1 MDIKLKAALIMAAG
15 VLCASNVSAE
25 NLYKKISKMS
35 IVPQS
40 EFKSETEIR
49 QDLEELIENK
59 QFSQIT
65 ALVQDALKKE
75 NLYDDGKMYHTIYV
89 EALAYNNHSPGVK
102 AQNFYE
108 KKLKLAEEWV
118 AKEPNSAVAYIN
130 LATAHRAQAWVIR
143 GDQYVQ
149 NTDPDRLKK
158 YVEMI
163 ESNINFLL
171 EHKEV
176 VSQDPFYY
184 VILGYDLKELGLL
197 EQSVGVYY
205 EGIAKYPRYR
215 TIYNTFLSQ
224 FTDRWSG
231 HNVEAAAQIVQDIQ
245 EHNPDHKDR
254 YYYHIL
260 YTAQN
265 SQYKATNFNVDWDRV
280 EKGAVET
287 LELLPTLNRVGQVY
301 ALYCSYPG
309 NKQRLLKLNKALKL
323 NDTQD
328 PVIKMYT
335 ERCPE

>member
-1 MDIKLKAALIMAAG
+1 MKFKTGLIII
-15 VLCASNVSAE
+15 ASVFISSNIYAD
-25 NLYKKISKMS
+25 NLYKKLSKMS
-35 IVPQS
+35 IVPES

-49 QDLEELIENK
+49 QDFEELIENK

-75 NLYDDGKMYHTIYV
+75 NLYYNGKMYHTIYV
-89 EALAYNNHSPGVK
+89 EALAYNNHGPQVK

-118 AKEPNSAVAYIN
+118 AKEPHSAVAYLN
-130 LATAHRAQAWVIR
+130 LATVHRAQAWVMR
-143 GDQYVQ
+143 GGQYVQ
-149 NTDPDRLKK
+149 DTDPDRLNK

-163 ESNINFLL
+163 ESNIQFLS
-171 EHKEV
+171 EHYDV
-176 VSQDPFYY
+176 ASQDPFYY
-184 VILGYDLKELGLL
+184 VLLGYDLKELGLL
-197 EQSVGVYY
+197 EPAVGVYY
-205 EGIAKYPRYR
+205 DGIEKFPHYR
-215 TIYNTFLSQ
+215 TIYNEFLAQ
-224 FTDRWSG
+224 FEDRWSG
-231 HNVEAAAQIVQDIQ
+231 HNVEAAAQVVQDIQ

-265 SQYKATNFNVDWDRV
+265 SQYKATDFDVDWDRV
-280 EKGAVET
+280 EKGAVAT

-323 NDTQD
+323 TNTQD
-328 PVIKMYT
+328 PVIKAYT